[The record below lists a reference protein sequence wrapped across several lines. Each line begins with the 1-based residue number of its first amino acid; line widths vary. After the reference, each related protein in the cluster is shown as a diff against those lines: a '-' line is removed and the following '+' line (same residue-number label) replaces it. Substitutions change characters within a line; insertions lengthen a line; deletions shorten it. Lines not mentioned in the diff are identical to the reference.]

1 MVFGNL
7 PTGIEIFESSDTSN
21 IKIPL
26 LGSRRIVTETTYRNY
41 PISVSID
48 GDISFTE
55 NEDLILQTGLFN
67 VGEALMSL
75 KTSTTG
81 AGYYERTL
89 YKFSPQDYSMG
100 EITRAIDD
108 EIDKAKEYIDTNFE
122 NDYVDTGGVMT
133 VGGGGYA
140 ISEWSPDLTFT
151 LVDTAEAKSLT
162 DFYSYA
168 LYKVDFENGE
178 PEWRIY
184 SEGPKNLLDDE
195 GNDRFDNLT
204 YTFSQDSPMITIQ
217 RTDGEP
223 FEDIAPYMATY
234 TTEDEGKE
242 ALKNSIP
249 VMGCRDQA
257 ASNYD
262 YTATLDDGSCSY
274 TEEGSNMMPLLI
286 MGGIAAVVL
295 LM

>member
-7 PTGIEIFESSDTSN
+7 PTGLEIFESSDTSN
-21 IKIPL
+21 IEIPL
-26 LGSRRIVTETTYRNY
+26 LGSRRTVTETTYRNY

-48 GDISFTE
+48 SGISFTE
-55 NEDLILQTGLFN
+55 NEDLILQTGIFA
-67 VGEALMSL
+67 VGEALMAL
-75 KTSTTG
+75 TTSITG

-122 NDYVDTGGVMT
+122 NDYVATNQVMT

-140 ISEWSPDLTFT
+140 IPDWQPELTFT
-151 LVDTAEAKSLT
+151 LLDTKIETVLDT
-162 DFYSYA
+162 FYAYG
-168 LYKVDFENGE
+168 LYKVEFSNGE
-178 PEWRIY
+178 PEYRIY
-184 SEGPKNLLDDE
+184 GETATEAEGLNYEFAQDTPMVTITTTDAE
-195 GNDRFDNLT
+195 GNT
-204 YTFSQDSPMITIQ
+204 S
-217 RTDGEP
+217 EP
-223 FEDIAPYMATY
+223 FINPATYIATY
-234 TTEDEGKE
+234 TTKDEGEE
-242 ALKNSIP
+242 ALASSVPKG
-249 VMGCRDQA
+249 GCRDQA

-274 TEEGSNMMPLLI
+274 TEEGSNMMPLLVI
-286 MGGIAAVVL
+286 GGIAAVVL

>member
-7 PTGIEIFESSDTSN
+7 STGIQIFEGSN
-21 IKIPL
+21 D
-26 LGSRRIVTETTYRNY
+26 GSGN
-41 PISVSID
+41 
-48 GDISFTE
+48 
-55 NEDLILQTGLFN
+55 
-67 VGEALMSL
+67 
-75 KTSTTG
+75 
-81 AGYYERTL
+81 
-89 YKFSPQDYSMG
+89 
-100 EITRAIDD
+100 
-108 EIDKAKEYIDTNFE
+108 
-122 NDYVDTGGVMT
+122 
-133 VGGGGYA
+133 
-140 ISEWSPDLTFT
+140 WSPDLTYT
-151 LVDTAEAKSLT
+151 LVDTAEGKSLT
-162 DFYSYA
+162 DYYSYA
-168 LYKVDFENGE
+168 LYKVDFENGGE

-184 SEGPKNLLDDE
+184 SEGAQNLLDDE

-204 YTFSQDSPMITIQ
+204 YTFSQDSPMITLQ

-274 TEEGSNMMPLLI
+274 TEESNMMPLLI

>member
-7 PTGIEIFESSDTSN
+7 STGIQIFEGSN
-21 IKIPL
+21 D
-26 LGSRRIVTETTYRNY
+26 GSGN
-41 PISVSID
+41 
-48 GDISFTE
+48 
-55 NEDLILQTGLFN
+55 
-67 VGEALMSL
+67 
-75 KTSTTG
+75 
-81 AGYYERTL
+81 
-89 YKFSPQDYSMG
+89 
-100 EITRAIDD
+100 
-108 EIDKAKEYIDTNFE
+108 
-122 NDYVDTGGVMT
+122 
-133 VGGGGYA
+133 
-140 ISEWSPDLTFT
+140 WSPDLTYT
-151 LVDTAEAKSLT
+151 LVDTAEGKSLT
-162 DFYSYA
+162 DYYSYA
-168 LYKVDFENGE
+168 LYKVDFENGGE

-184 SEGPKNLLDDE
+184 SEGAQNLLDDE

-204 YTFSQDSPMITIQ
+204 YTFSQDSPMITLQ

-234 TTEDEGKE
+234 THEDEGKE

>member
-7 PTGIEIFESSDTSN
+7 STGIQMFEGSN
-21 IKIPL
+21 D
-26 LGSRRIVTETTYRNY
+26 GSGN
-41 PISVSID
+41 
-48 GDISFTE
+48 
-55 NEDLILQTGLFN
+55 
-67 VGEALMSL
+67 
-75 KTSTTG
+75 
-81 AGYYERTL
+81 
-89 YKFSPQDYSMG
+89 
-100 EITRAIDD
+100 
-108 EIDKAKEYIDTNFE
+108 
-122 NDYVDTGGVMT
+122 
-133 VGGGGYA
+133 
-140 ISEWSPDLTFT
+140 WSPDLTYT
-151 LVDTAEAKSLT
+151 LVDTAEGKSLT
-162 DFYSYA
+162 DYYSYA
-168 LYKVDFENGE
+168 LYKVDFENGGE

-184 SEGPKNLLDDE
+184 SEGAQNLLDDE

-204 YTFSQDSPMITIQ
+204 YTFSQDSPMITLQ

-286 MGGIAAVVL
+286 MGGIAAVVR